1 MAIFLTP
8 STFASYE
15 ECAREC
21 VRCRRLS
28 ATPTGIEAIAE
39 GSLLYTVKG
48 AIVIVPTAPIEVMIV
63 SANGRP
69 IFHDEVAGYTQVPAN
84 AGIYVV
90 VIQKGKDRLIEK
102 VIVK

>member
-1 MAIFLTP
+1 MKKGV
-8 STFASYE
+8 E
-15 ECAREC
+15 
-21 VRCRRLS
+21 LS
-28 ATPTGIEAIAE
+28 ATPTGIESIAE
-39 GSLLYTVKG
+39 GSLLYAVKG

-69 IFHDEVAGYTQVPAN
+69 IFHDEVAGYTQVTAN

-90 VIQKGKDRLIEK
+90 VIKKGANTITEK